1 MKFDI
6 KGNPS
11 YGEVDV
17 ELGPAEVILIEPG
30 AMSRMSSNMSSSFQ
44 RQGGFFSAMFRKM
57 FGGENFFLGKYEHPD
72 GGTLTFAPSIP
83 GAVEHYNLSNN
94 HLNIM
99 AGSFL
104 ACTPG
109 VNIKAKFGGLKA
121 LFSGEGAFLLEAS
134 GNGDLFFNSFGGI
147 IEKEIN
153 GEFIVDTGHV
163 VAFEPTLNYKISGM
177 GNWKST
183 MLSGEGLVM
192 TFNGAGKIYLQT
204 RTVDGIA
211 SWLTP
216 RLI

>member
-1 MKFDI
+1 MRFDI

-17 ELGPAEVILIEPG
+17 ELGPNETILIEPG
-30 AMSRMSSNMSSSFQ
+30 AMSRMSSNMTSSFQ
-44 RQGGFFSAMFRKM
+44 RQGGFFSAIFRKM
-57 FGGENFFLGKYEHPD
+57 FGGESFFLGKYEHPD
-72 GGTLTFAPSIP
+72 GGKLTFAPSIP
-83 GAVEHYNLSNN
+83 GHVENRQLTNN
-94 HLNIM
+94 SLKIM

-109 VNIKAKFGGLKA
+109 VNIKAEFGGLKA
-121 LFSGEGAFLLEAS
+121 FFSGEGAFLLEAS
-134 GNGDLFFNSFGGI
+134 GSGELFFNSFGGI
-147 IEKEIN
+147 VKKEIN

-163 VAFEPTLNYKISGM
+163 VAFEPALNYKISGM

-192 TFNGAGKIYLQT
+192 TFNGNGKIYLQT

>member
-17 ELGPAEVILIEPG
+17 KLGPGEVFLIEPG
-30 AMSRMSSNMSSSFQ
+30 AMSRMSSNMKSSFQ
-44 RQGGFFSAMFRKM
+44 RQEDYFPQCFAKCL
-57 FGGENFFLGKYEHPD
+57 EVKIFFLGKYSHEN

-94 HLNIM
+94 RLNIM

-109 VNIKAKFGGLKA
+109 IDIKAKFGGLKA

-163 VAFEPTLNYKISGM
+163 VGFEPTLNYKISGM

-192 TFNGAGKIYLQT
+192 TFNGTGKIYLQT
-204 RTVDGIA
+204 RTIDGIA

>member
-1 MKFDI
+1 MRFDI

-11 YGEVDV
+11 YGEVNVDLAPN
-17 ELGPAEVILIEPG
+17 ETILIEPG

-44 RQGGFFSAMFRKM
+44 RQGGFFSAIFRKM
-57 FGGENFFLGKYEHPD
+57 FGGENFFLGKYSHEN
-72 GGTLTFAPSIP
+72 GGSLTFAPSVP
-83 GAVEHYNLSNN
+83 GAVEHYQLSNN
-94 HLNIM
+94 NLNIM

-109 VNIKAKFGGLKA
+109 VNIKANFGGLKA

-163 VAFEPTLNYKISGM
+163 VAFEPSLTYKISGM

-183 MLSGEGLVM
+183 LLSGEGLVM
-192 TFNGAGKIYLQT
+192 TFSGVGKIYLQT
-204 RTVDGIA
+204 RTIDGIA